1 MLEHTKAPHT
11 ETVRLAFEVPPALV
25 DKVLETMR
33 SYGLRE
39 ENEAVPWQQALNVR
53 DEDLPATCLRGGR
66 TKEGLTQKRLS
77 EITGIPRCHIS
88 AMENGKRPIGK
99 KMARILATALKLD
112 ARLFLSV

>member
-1 MLEHTKAPHT
+1 MLEHMNVPRT
-11 ETVRLAFEVPPALV
+11 ETVRLAFAVPPALV
-25 DKVLETMR
+25 DKVLETMH

-39 ENEAVPWQQALNVR
+39 ENEAVPWREALNIR

-66 TKEGLTQKRLS
+66 TKEGLTQKQLA
-77 EITGIPRCHIS
+77 EKTGIPRCHIS

-99 KMARILATALKLD
+99 KTARILATALKLD